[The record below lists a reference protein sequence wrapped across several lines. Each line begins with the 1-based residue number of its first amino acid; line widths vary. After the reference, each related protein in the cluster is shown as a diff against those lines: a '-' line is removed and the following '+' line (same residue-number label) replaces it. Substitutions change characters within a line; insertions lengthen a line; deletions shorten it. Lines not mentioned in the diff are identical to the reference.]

1 MPATLIPSMRDAA
14 QGLLS
19 ASAFETPF
27 LPHGAIPRHPSLC
40 CSGTPRTHSPDHS
53 LGLEVCSTDPLL
65 ALSPDL
71 YGRQGLAAGSVLG
84 PMSAENS
91 FMHEGQVPPE
101 QVSAL

>member
-1 MPATLIPSMRDAA
+1 M
-14 QGLLS
+14 
-19 ASAFETPF
+19 
-27 LPHGAIPRHPSLC
+27 
-40 CSGTPRTHSPDHS
+40 
-53 LGLEVCSTDPLL
+53 DPLL

-71 YGRQGLAAGSVLG
+71 YKRQGMAAGLVLG

>member
-1 MPATLIPSMRDAA
+1 MHDAA

-27 LPHGAIPRHPSLC
+27 LPRGAVPRRPSLC
-40 CSGTPRTHSPDHS
+40 CSGTARTHGPDHS
-53 LGLEVCSTDPLL
+53 LGLEVCSMNPLL

-71 YGRQGLAAGSVLG
+71 YGKQGLAAGLVLG
-84 PMSAENS
+84 PMSAENF

-101 QVSAL
+101 QMSAL